1 MPSEAPADA
10 PPAAPAAAADVRLH
24 PLTLGFATIDAARRM
39 ILPALGGGLAAGG
52 GQAQRIAT
60 WMLVFLTIPALL
72 GAVGKYLFFRYGLV
86 GDELVL
92 RSGVLSRRHRVIPLA
107 RVQNVEVRQG
117 MLQRA
122 LGVAEVRV
130 ETAGVAAEAEAVLS
144 VLSAAR
150 AQSLR
155 EELLAR
161 RRAAGDARAAGRAD
175 PGEVERAEPAEAAP
189 AVRLASRGTLDLVV
203 AGATA
208 NEAGVIAA
216 AAFGLLQFVDRVPL
230 PWLQRL
236 NPAALLE
243 GRTAAAVAT
252 LVVGVVLLFVLVG
265 WVISIVGSVVRYHG
279 FTLGRT
285 ETELRKRYGLLT
297 VHETSVPLHRVQA
310 LRVEE
315 SLLRRPFG
323 LATLMIETAGGR
335 PGSRGGAE
343 AFVPIARRH
352 EVPGLVR
359 GIFGDVDVGALAFHR
374 VHPRS
379 RLRAMRRYLGVLALA
394 WLPLAMWAAATGDW
408 TRALWPVLALP
419 LPFLLAAWQYRN
431 RGYALAPGYVVA
443 RSGVL
448 NRVTWIVPDRKLQT
462 LHLTATPFQ
471 RRLRLTSLVVDTAA
485 SGRQAVVMDLGAG
498 VGGVLLDRLAERMAA
513 AAGTTA
519 AAGGPPPIAPP
530 DSAPPTA

>member
-1 MPSEAPADA
+1 MPSE
-10 PPAAPAAAADVRLH
+10 PPPDGPLAAPAAAADVRLH

-72 GAVGKYLFFRYGLV
+72 GAIGKYLFFRYGLV

-117 MLQRA
+117 VLQRA

-144 VLSAAR
+144 VLSAGR

-155 EELLAR
+155 QELLAR
-161 RRAAGDARAAGRAD
+161 RRAAQATSRVAGVE
-175 PGEVERAEPAEAAP
+175 GEGEPEGAEPAAEAP
-189 AVRLASRGTLDLVV
+189 AVPLASRDTLDLVV

-285 ETELRKRYGLLT
+285 ATELRKRYGLLT

-323 LATLMIETAGGR
+323 LATLMIETAGGT
-335 PGSRGGAE
+335 PGARGGAE
-343 AFVPIARRH
+343 AFVPIARRE

-359 GIFGDVDVGALAFHR
+359 GIFGDVDVGALSFHP

-379 RLRAMRRYLGVLALA
+379 RLRATRRYLVVLALA
-394 WLPLAMWAAATGDW
+394 WLPLAAWAAGSGDW
-408 TRALWPVLALP
+408 TRALWPVAALP

-471 RRLRLTSLVVDTAA
+471 RRLGLTSLVVDTAA
-485 SGRQAVVMDLGAG
+485 SGRQAVVMDLGVG

-513 AAGTTA
+513 AGATAGPLST
-519 AAGGPPPIAPP
+519 GRV
-530 DSAPPTA
+530 DSPSPPTP